1 MLKLLMVIGAMTLGV
16 ATGASAEGVCK
27 GAAPDPGA
35 ELHGP
40 VLHVDAGGRL
50 CVARGFGTD
59 EWVEL
64 QLADTP
70 PELARG
76 PLMSAA
82 FAKDVDCKVRADGR
96 AVCTVEGQS
105 VADLAQQP
113 SVQKA
118 GLRWR

>member
-1 MLKLLMVIGAMTLGV
+1 MLKLLIIAGAMTLGI
-16 ATGASAEGVCK
+16 ATAASAQGVCK
-27 GAAPDPGA
+27 GAAPQPGA
-35 ELHGP
+35 VLHGP
-40 VLHVDAGGRL
+40 VLQVEDGGRL
-50 CVARGFGTD
+50 CIALGFDTS

-82 FAKDVDCKVRADGR
+82 FAKDVDCKVQADGR

-105 VADLAQQP
+105 VSDLAQQP

-118 GLRWR
+118 GLSWR

>member
-1 MLKLLMVIGAMTLGV
+1 MLKLLIIAVAMTLGM
-16 ATGASAEGVCK
+16 ATAASAEGLCK
-27 GAAPDPGA
+27 GAAPAPGA
-35 ELHGP
+35 VLHGP
-40 VLHVDAGGRL
+40 VLHVEAGGRL
-50 CVARGFGTD
+50 CVAKGFGTD

-82 FAKDVDCKVRADGR
+82 FAKDVDCRIGADGR
-96 AVCTVEGQS
+96 AICTVEGQS
-105 VADLAQQP
+105 VGDLAQRP

-118 GLRWR
+118 GLSWR